1 MATKSTLMEKLLKT
15 GSVGSTILSESE
27 IFKDKDL
34 VRASLPIINIAFS
47 GRVDGG
53 FAPGLTILAGESK
66 TFKSALS
73 LYCMKAYL
81 DKYDDAVGILYDSE
95 FGVTP
100 EYIKGFGI
108 DPARV
113 IHIPVEHVEQLKF
126 DFVKKLEE
134 IKKGDHV
141 FFMVDSIGQ
150 ISSKKEV
157 EDAASEKSVADM
169 TRAKAIRSLLR
180 LITIQLSMK
189 NLPCFMINH
198 VYIEIGA
205 MYPKTIIPGGTA
217 VTYSANQ
224 IFVITKS
231 QEKASDGELQ
241 GWNFTLGVFKSRYVR
256 EKVRLPFTVHYEGG
270 IQKYSG
276 MMDVAIDLGA
286 IVKPSQGWYSR
297 VDQSTGEVEAKKWRA
312 KDMGSDEFWVPILES
327 DEFKKKVENFYV
339 IGNSSSIISD
349 EQIDAEIQDE
359 DE

>member
-1 MATKSTLMEKLLKT
+1 MKIAKIAKIGKRPVYDIT
-15 GSVGSTILSESE
+15 V
-27 IFKDKDL
+27 KD
-34 VRASLPIINIAFS
+34 VHHY
-47 GRVDGG
+47 
-53 FAPGLTILAGESK
+53 
-66 TFKSALS
+66 AL
-73 LYCMKAYL
+73 
-81 DKYDDAVGILYDSE
+81 E
-95 FGVTP
+95 NGVVT
-100 EYIKGFGI
+100 
-108 DPARV
+108 
-113 IHIPVEHVEQLKF
+113 H
-126 DFVKKLEE
+126 
-134 IKKGDHV
+134 
-141 FFMVDSIGQ
+141 
-150 ISSKKEV
+150 
-157 EDAASEKSVADM
+157 
-169 TRAKAIRSLLR
+169 
-180 LITIQLSMK
+180 
-189 NLPCFMINH
+189 N
-198 VYIEIGA
+198 
-205 MYPKTIIPGGTA
+205 TA

-276 MMDVAIDLGA
+276 MMDIAIDLGA

-297 VDQSTGEVEAKKWRA
+297 VDLSTGEVEAKKWRA